1 MVENVTYKISN
12 GKMKI
17 IHCFY
22 QVLQPSFFPIYALF
36 FLYRRRRAL
45 SVLLTARSKS
55 GCVLYDSMGFTVSRN
70 GTETGL
76 WTYM

>member
-12 GKMKI
+12 GRMKI

-45 SVLLTARSKS
+45 SILLTVRSKS
-55 GCVLYDSMGFTVSRN
+55 GCVSYDNMGFTVSRN
-70 GTETGL
+70 GTERGL
-76 WTYM
+76 RTYM

>member
-12 GKMKI
+12 GRIKI

-22 QVLQPSFFPIYALF
+22 QVLQPLFFPIYASF

-45 SVLLTARSKS
+45 SILLTARSKF
-55 GCVLYDSMGFTVSRN
+55 GCVSCDRMGLTASGN
-70 GTETGL
+70 GAEVRL
-76 WTYM
+76 WS